1 VPFVQD
7 LGVFASRDPVA
18 LDRACV
24 DAVTATPGLPNSM
37 SEEAGVMGAGVKK
50 FNAIARQRWL
60 ATPGGEDQAPDWRVT
75 LEAAERVGLGT
86 QQYELI
92 AL

>member
-1 VPFVQD
+1 V
-7 LGVFASRDPVA
+7 
-18 LDRACV
+18 
-24 DAVTATPGLPNSM
+24 
-37 SEEAGVMGAGVKK
+37 EK